1 MSSSIQASMMASLPL
16 IKSSYE
22 QWVFDLLTLQRK
34 PGHAI
39 PRGPTFYE
47 RNSTQSLI
55 NEIIPIAKNTGLL
68 ARPIARGRTLYQEG
82 WAHFV
87 TGIKHMYEIPTFR
100 EAASKAKQVC
110 EETPLTTD
118 PLQLW
123 KDLPRTRKE
132 MDALYVPFNV
142 ENAQDPKTAEPLLS
156 EQEMESWRYS
166 YYYHTLQPEMKRLY
180 NIFHNDI
187 TYAMAPTTDPKE
199 KARIFLKH
207 DGVIREYKE
216 LVHHMS
222 SFPYNLKNYVPAYE
236 NRIGLELDKIT
247 LKRLSTLEK
256 PNRRKRLSVA
266 AKARYAK
273 EWRKLNVGYH
283 RHASNWDSYCKDHR
297 PTFFKRVTIN
307 NVTPAKMRLL
317 RRVYS
322 KGM

>member
-1 MSSSIQASMMASLPL
+1 M
-16 IKSSYE
+16 
-22 QWVFDLLTLQRK
+22 
-34 PGHAI
+34 
-39 PRGPTFYE
+39 
-47 RNSTQSLI
+47 LI
-55 NEIIPIAKNTGLL
+55 NEIIPMANDAGLL
-68 ARPIARGRTLYQEG
+68 ARPTTPGRTLYQEG
-82 WAHFV
+82 WANFV
-87 TGIKHMYEIPTFR
+87 IGIKHMYELPTFR
-100 EAASKAKQVC
+100 EAASKAKSIC
-110 EETPLTTD
+110 IETPLSAD

-123 KDLPRTRKE
+123 KDLPRTKREAK
-132 MDALYVPFNV
+132 DALQAPPNGENV
-142 ENAQDPKTAEPLLS
+142 QDTKTANPVLS
-156 EQEMESWRYS
+156 EQEMESWRYH

-199 KARIFLKH
+199 KVSLFLKH

-222 SFPYNLKNYVPAYE
+222 SFPYDLKNYVPTYE
-236 NRIGLELDKIT
+236 NSIGFELDKIT

-273 EWRKLNVGYH
+273 EWRKLNQGYH
-283 RHASNWDSYCKDHR
+283 RHASNWGSYSKDHR

-322 KGM
+322 KGV